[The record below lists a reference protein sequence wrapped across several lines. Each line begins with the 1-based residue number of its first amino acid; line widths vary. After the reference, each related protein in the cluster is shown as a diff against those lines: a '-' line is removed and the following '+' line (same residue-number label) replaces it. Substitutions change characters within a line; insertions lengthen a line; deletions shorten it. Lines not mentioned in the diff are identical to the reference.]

1 MPQIINTNINSLTA
15 QRNLNNA
22 QSDNSQALNRL
33 SSGLRINSSKDDA
46 AGLAISTRFESQIS
60 GLNVATRN
68 AGDGVSLAQTAEGG
82 LDSITTNLSRLRELA
97 VQSANATNTDVD
109 REALN
114 AEATQ
119 IIDEIGRISDQ
130 TNFNGVKLLNGG
142 FEDQT
147 FQVGANVGET
157 IDVSIAEV
165 TTSTLGVADT
175 AGLSGNVSGTLIAAN
190 AAAGADLAL
199 VAGDL
204 AINGIAVGAS
214 DSTSDTSSNA
224 LKGSSAIS
232 KAAAI
237 NEVSDQTGVTATVNE
252 NTVEGTNMTTTTA
265 GANDYAV
272 TLNGV
277 AFAINVADSAT
288 ADGAR
293 VELNKV
299 ADQLNTKTDATGV
312 TATVVGTTDGY
323 RIDLAAA
330 DGRNIDIAVGTAGDA
345 AAVGLATGGVGAE
358 AATYLGNVTLV
369 SEDGSDINLSTTTGD
384 IDNAGFEEGSFSG
397 VTAGV
402 VGDASDD
409 TARAALVSGDLTIN
423 GVNVGVTSAADD
435 TASTASESASSISL
449 AAAIN
454 GISDQ
459 TGVTAEANV
468 NTTYS
473 GDVTAGAVAN
483 DVTINGVSISVA
495 EGANVGEQLA
505 NVIDGVNAVSG
516 QTGVRAEVLDG
527 NQLKLVA
534 DDGRNIVVAGTT
546 TNTGLTADTFIGGV
560 TLTSAGEFTVGTQTG
575 GNEKAGL
582 RVGSYGGSESG
593 TLLKDVDIS
602 TVEGANAAIKAVDNA
617 LTQVNTERAN
627 LGAIQ
632 NRFDNTISSNQI
644 NSENLSAANSRIKDA
659 DFAAET
665 AALSRSS
672 VLQQAGISIL
682 AQANAQPQ
690 QVLSLLG

>member
-68 AGDGVSLAQTAEGG
+68 AGDGVSLSQTAEGG
-82 LDSITTNLSRLRELA
+82 LDSITNNLSRLRELA
-97 VQSANATNTDVD
+97 VQSANATNTAVD

-119 IIDEIGRISDQ
+119 IIDEIGRISEQ
-130 TNFNGVKLLNGG
+130 TNFNGVKLLDGN
-142 FEDQT
+142 FQAQT

-165 TTSTLGVADT
+165 TTSTLGSADT
-175 AGLSGNVSGTLIAAN
+175 AGISSNVDKT
-190 AAAGADLAL
+190 AL
-199 VAGDL
+199 VAGTDDLDL
-204 AINGIAVGAS
+204 AAGDIVINGVSVGAS
-214 DSTSDTSSNA
+214 SGSDDTSSRILGA
-224 LKGSSAIS
+224 SSALS

-237 NEVSDQTGVTATVNE
+237 NAVSDLSGVSATADV
-252 NTVEGTNMTTTTA
+252 NTVEGT
-265 GANDYAV
+265 AV
-272 TLNGV
+272 ATIAAASDNVTINGV
-277 AFAINVADSAT
+277 AIAIEAGVTTDAAETQSELQKIADSINEKS
-288 ADGAR
+288 G
-293 VELNKV
+293 
-299 ADQLNTKTDATGV
+299 ATGV
-312 TATVVGTTDGY
+312 VATVMTAETGGAAAF
-323 RIDLAAA
+323 RIDLSAE
-330 DGRNIDIAVGTAGDA
+330 DGRNIDLVEGTDTTLYGLAAGGA
-345 AAVGLATGGVGAE
+345 AAATANV
-358 AATYLGNVTLV
+358 YVGNVTLT
-369 SEDGSDINLSTTTGD
+369 SDDGSDFTVGSTTGD
-384 IDNAGFEEGSFSG
+384 IDNAGFEEGTFGGANGG
-397 VTAGV
+397 VS
-402 VGDASDD
+402 GDAD
-409 TARAALVSGDLTIN
+409 TVASGRAALTAGDLTIN
-423 GVNVGVTSAADD
+423 GVGVGLTLSSDD
-435 TASTASESASSISL
+435 NASTVNEDASAIAV

-454 GISDQ
+454 KISDQ
-459 TGVTAEANV
+459 TGVTAEAGE
-468 NTTYS
+468 NTIYS
-473 GDVTAGAVAN
+473 GDITVITAGSL
-483 DVTINGVSISVA
+483 TINGEVIAIGAGTDVA
-495 EGANVGEQLA
+495 GKVTNA
-505 NVIDGVNAVSG
+505 IDAINAKSG
-516 QTGVRAEVLDG
+516 KTGVTAEALDG
-527 NQLKLVA
+527 DSYKLVA
-534 DDGRNIVVAGTT
+534 ADGRNIQLTGGGAANDEGFVDSVNVAGV
-546 TNTGLTADTFIGGV
+546 NLK
-560 TLTSAGEFTVGTQTG
+560 SAGEFTLGTETGDIENAGLNVGTF
-575 GNEKAGL
+575 
-582 RVGSYGGSESG
+582 GGSESG

-602 TVEGANAAIKAVDNA
+602 TVAGANAAITAVDNA

>member
-22 QSDNSQALNRL
+22 QSDNAQALNRL

-82 LDSITTNLSRLRELA
+82 LDSITSNLSRLRELA

-114 AEATQ
+114 AEASQ
-119 IIDEIGRISDQ
+119 IIEEIGRISDQ

-142 FEDQT
+142 FQAQT

-157 IDVSIAEV
+157 IDVNIAEV
-165 TTSTLGVADT
+165 TTSTLGSAAT
-175 AGLSGNVSGTLIAAN
+175 AGITSNVSKAPLTVGV
-190 AAAGADLAL
+190 GAEVLEL

-204 AINGIAVGAS
+204 NINGIAVGAS
-214 DSTSDTSSNA
+214 SAAADTSSSNKQA
-224 LKGSSAIS
+224 SSAIA

-237 NEVSDQTGVTATVNE
+237 NAVSDQTGVTATAAE
-252 NTVEGTNMTTTTA
+252 NTVEGTSITANMTAAAGNVSINGVTIDIQVAAATA
-265 GANDYAV
+265 GE
-272 TLNGV
+272 GV
-277 AFAINVADSAT
+277 RN
-288 ADGAR
+288 
-293 VELNKV
+293 ELGKV
-299 ADQLNTKTDATGV
+299 ADALNAKAEATGV
-312 TATVVGTTDGY
+312 TAAVVTTDDGF
-323 RIDLAAA
+323 RIDLTAA
-330 DGRNIDIAVGTAGDA
+330 DGRNIELGQATVTTAALGMA
-345 AAVGLATGGVGAE
+345 AGGAAGAE
-358 AATYLGNVTLV
+358 EVYVGNVTLV
-369 SEDGSDINLSTTTGD
+369 SNDGSDIKITSTTGN
-384 IDNAGFEEGSFSG
+384 IDNAGLEEGTYSG
-397 VTAGV
+397 TNGGV
-402 VGDASDD
+402 VGDAS
-409 TARAALVSGDLTIN
+409 TVASGRVALVSGDLTIN
-423 GVNVGVTSAADD
+423 GTNVGQSFASDD
-435 TASTASESASSISL
+435 TASTANSDASAISV

-454 GISDQ
+454 RVSDTTGVTAEAGENTLYSGDITVTTAGQIDINGVTIDIAAGADVATKVTNAIDAINAKSGQ
-459 TGVTAEANV
+459 TGVTAE
-468 NTTYS
+468 
-473 GDVTAGAVAN
+473 
-483 DVTINGVSISVA
+483 
-495 EGANVGEQLA
+495 
-505 NVIDGVNAVSG
+505 
-516 QTGVRAEVLDG
+516 VLDG
-527 NQLKLVA
+527 NSYKLVA
-534 DDGRNIVVAGTT
+534 ADGRNIE
-546 TNTGLTADTFIGGV
+546 IGGGGAANDEGFV
-560 TLTSAGEFTVGTQTG
+560 DSVNVASVVLKSAGSFTLGSETGDIENVGLNVGT
-575 GNEKAGL
+575 
-582 RVGSYGGSESG
+582 YGGSESG

-602 TVEGANAAIKAVDNA
+602 TVAGANAAIKAVDNA
-617 LTQVNTERAN
+617 LTQVNKERAN

-682 AQANAQPQ
+682 AQANAAPQ

>member
-82 LDSITTNLSRLRELA
+82 LDSITSNLSRLRELA

-130 TNFNGVKLLNGG
+130 TNFNGVKLLNGD
-142 FEDQT
+142 FQAQT

-157 IDVSIAEV
+157 IDVNIAEV
-165 TTSTLGVADT
+165 TTSTLGSADT
-175 AGLSGNVSGTLIAAN
+175 AGITSNISKAALTVGV
-190 AAAGADLAL
+190 AAETTAL

-204 AINGIAVGAS
+204 NINGIAIGAS
-214 DSTSDTSSNA
+214 SASADNTSSSKQA
-224 LKGSSAIS
+224 SSAIA

-237 NEVSDQTGVTATVNE
+237 NEVSGQTGVTATAAE
-252 NTVEGTNMTTTTA
+252 NTVEGTSITADMTAAAGNVSINGVTIDIQVGAATA
-265 GANDYAV
+265 GE
-272 TLNGV
+272 GV
-277 AFAINVADSAT
+277 RN
-288 ADGAR
+288 
-293 VELNKV
+293 ELGKV
-299 ADQLNTKTDATGV
+299 ADALNAKSEATGV
-312 TATVVGTTDGY
+312 TAAVVTTDDGF
-323 RIDLAAA
+323 RIDLTAT
-330 DGRNIDIAVGTAGDA
+330 DGRNIELGQATVTTAALGMA
-345 AAVGLATGGVGAE
+345 AGG
-358 AATYLGNVTLV
+358 AAGSEEVYTGNVTLV
-369 SEDGSDINLSTTTGD
+369 SNDGSDINITSTTGD

-397 VTAGV
+397 TNGGV
-402 VGDASDD
+402 VGDAD
-409 TARAALVSGDLTIN
+409 TVASGRVALVSGDLTIN
-423 GVNVGVTSAADD
+423 GSSVGQSFASDD
-435 TASTASESASSISL
+435 TASTANSDASAISV

-454 GISDQ
+454 RISDTTGVTAEAGANTIYSGDITVTTAGQIDVNGVTIDIAAGTDVATKVTNAIDAINAKSGQ
-459 TGVTAEANV
+459 TGVTAE
-468 NTTYS
+468 
-473 GDVTAGAVAN
+473 
-483 DVTINGVSISVA
+483 
-495 EGANVGEQLA
+495 
-505 NVIDGVNAVSG
+505 
-516 QTGVRAEVLDG
+516 VLDG
-527 NQLKLVA
+527 DSYKLVA
-534 DDGRNIVVAGTT
+534 ADGRNIELGGGGAANDEGFVDSVNVASVV
-546 TNTGLTADTFIGGV
+546 LK
-560 TLTSAGEFTVGTQTG
+560 SAGEFTLGSETGDIENVGL
-575 GNEKAGL
+575 N
-582 RVGSYGGSESG
+582 VGKYGGSESG

-602 TVEGANAAIKAVDNA
+602 TVEGANAAITAVDNA